1 MVGAPL
7 VIDIRAGAVAALAPL
22 LADRRISSGGHVAIA
37 VGPGQGE
44 EIAATVRSA
53 LENCSIFSVADGSL
67 ESATDLAGRLR
78 GGFYD
83 ALVGIGGGR
92 TLDVAKYAASL
103 TGLPMVAVA
112 TNLAHDGIAS
122 PVSSL
127 EHEGNK
133 GSYGVQMPIAVVVDL
148 DYVRRSPPE
157 MRRSGIGDAA
167 SNLSAIADWQLAER
181 ERGEVVDGLAVTFA
195 RTAAEAVLNRPDGI
209 EDDAFL
215 TVLAEALVLSGLAMA
230 VAGSSRPCSGGDHE
244 IVHAIDHLFPGT
256 GNHGELAGEAGV
268 ASARRGRPECLSRRL
283 PRPPRA
289 AAHTLRPRPH
299 RGAVRP
305 GRGPRA
311 GHTAGP
317 IHDRRAPRPRRP
329 RRAPARPRVCRRLR
343 SLSCGRSAS
352 RSRCSGASTPST
364 GPAGCTCAG
373 CLRT

>member
-1 MVGAPL
+1 MPVLARMVGAPL

-44 EIAATVRSA
+44 EIAATVRPA
-53 LENCSIFSVADGSL
+53 LENCSIFGVAVGNL

-127 EHEGNK
+127 EHEASK

-157 MRRSGIGDAA
+157 MRRSGIGDAV

-195 RTAAEAVLNRPDGI
+195 RTAAEAVLNRTDGI

-215 TVLAEALVLSGLAMA
+215 TVLADALVLSGLAMA

-244 IVHAIDHLFPGT
+244 IVHAIDHLFPGA
-256 GNHGELAGEAGV
+256 GNHGELAGMGALF
-268 ASARRGRPECLSRRL
+268 ASHLRGEGDLSAYLDACLTRHGLPRTPSDLGLTEEQFARAVVHAPATRPDRFTIVEHLGLDEPAARRRVREYV
-283 PRPPRA
+283 A
-289 AAHTLRPRPH
+289 AF
-299 RGAVRP
+299 
-305 GRGPRA
+305 
-311 GHTAGP
+311 
-317 IHDRRAPRPRRP
+317 DR
-329 RRAPARPRVCRRLR
+329 
-343 SLSCGRSAS
+343 
-352 RSRCSGASTPST
+352 
-364 GPAGCTCAG
+364 
-373 CLRT
+373 